1 MNKFK
6 NSPAFFGIKG
16 FVAAILFLLFVLPG
30 IFETVNGQTRP
41 KTETGTV
48 QQPPTKSAFQPQEEE
63 YGTFSVVPREW
74 KSTGINLEKGDKF
87 RIVAK
92 GEWRYKSPPNIKF
105 GPYGANVTWGWFHLQ
120 GKVGSQRFR
129 LGEKGDGTVAES
141 GELVLGAPAVREMGN
156 SDEGDLEGEFTVTV
170 FVTRVNPPPK
180 PIDPKTTTG
189 AVNLIKLVGDVNY
202 LPSGG
207 YWTEASAGMRLS
219 ADDEIHT
226 GPDSEVTLQFPDGSI
241 VILKQ
246 LTRIKMRGLLSEE
259 NRVKIEVLL
268 MMGELKAKVIRQDV
282 VGSDFSVKTPV
293 ATAGVR
299 GTVFT
304 VRYDDELQST
314 TVSVEESKVFIT
326 PTNSSLKPFMLEAGQ
341 QAEISQ
347 TNVGK
352 IKPINAGNGNQQIG
366 LSLGT
371 TINSINKSGKG
382 AAVGAIINANSLA
395 GIWTGPSGA
404 GGLIEEW
411 YIRNENGNWTVKGKW
426 LRGNEEV
433 GNFGGE
439 DYRYLNGHLTFT
451 QMINKAPIEGW
462 TSGTKLDAWAEGNSM
477 TFRWTTA
484 NGNTGTVTHNR
495 KQ

>member
-6 NSPAFFGIKG
+6 DLHMALGVQS
-16 FVAAILFLLFVLPG
+16 FVGAILFLLVALLG
-30 IFETVNGQTRP
+30 IFATAKGQTP
-41 KTETGTV
+41 KLAYE
-48 QQPPTKSAFQPQEEE
+48 PQEAE
-63 YGTFSVVPREW
+63 YGTFSVRPREW
-74 KSTGINLEKGDKF
+74 KNTHIRLEKGDKF
-87 RIVAK
+87 RVVAK

-105 GPYGANVTWGWFHLQ
+105 GPYGANVMWGWFHLQ
-120 GKVGSQRFR
+120 GIVASERYQ
-129 LGEKGDGTVAES
+129 LGEKGGGTATKS
-141 GELVLGAPAVREMGN
+141 GDLLLGAPAVREMGN
-156 SDEGDLEGEFTVTV
+156 SDEGDLEGEFTATV

-189 AVNLIKLVGDVNY
+189 QVKLIKLVGDVNS
-202 LPSGG
+202 LVPGAD
-207 YWTEASAGMRLS
+207 WQEASEGMRLS

-226 GPDSEVTLQFPDGSI
+226 GPDSEATLEFPDGSI

-246 LTRIKMRGLLSEE
+246 LTRIKMRGLLSDE
-259 NRVKIEVLL
+259 NRVKIDLL
-268 MMGELKAKVIRQDV
+268 LKMGELKAQVIRQDV

-293 ATAGVR
+293 ATTSVR

-304 VRYDDELQST
+304 VRYDESSQTT
-314 TVSVEESKVFIT
+314 TVSVEESKVFVT
-326 PTNSSLKPFMLEAGQ
+326 PTNSSLKPFMLEASQ
-341 QAEISQ
+341 QVEITE

-352 IKPINAGNGNQQIG
+352 IRPLDSGNGNQQI
-366 LSLGT
+366 SVGT
-371 TINSINKSGKG
+371 ILDSINKSGKG
-382 AAVGAIINANSLA
+382 AAVGAIINANPLA
-395 GIWTGPSGA
+395 GIWTGSSGA

-451 QMINKAPIEGW
+451 QIINKAPIEGW